1 MIEFNYVWD
10 KGSLGAVPEVDG
22 LADYVVVVNWRY
34 RGTLLNEDPNQTIS
48 DDLYGQQTF
57 QVNPEQSD
65 YVPFDELTPEIV
77 IGWLNLDEEAMQL
90 AITKRIEAIVN
101 PPIVYP
107 PVPWENTT
115 NA

>member
-1 MIEFNYVWD
+1 
-10 KGSLGAVPEVDG
+10 
-22 LADYVVVVNWRY
+22 VVNWRY
-34 RGTLLNEDPNQTIS
+34 RGTLPNEDPNKTIS
-48 DDLYGQQTF
+48 VDQYGQQTF

-65 YVPFDELTPEIV
+65 YVPFEDLTPEIV
-77 IGWLNLDEEAMQL
+77 IGWLNLDEQAMQL
-90 AITKRIEAIVN
+90 AITKQIEEIVN

>member
-1 MIEFNYVWD
+1 MIEFGYVWD
-10 KGSLGAVPEVDG
+10 KGSLGAVPEVNG

-34 RGTLLNEDPNQTIS
+34 RGTLPNEDPNQTIS
-48 DDLYGQQTF
+48 VDQYGQQSF

-77 IGWLNLDEEAMQL
+77 IGWLNLDEEAMQQ
-90 AITKRIEAIVN
+90 AITNQINDIVN

-107 PVPWENTT
+107 SVPWENV
-115 NA
+115 

>member
-22 LADYVVVVNWRY
+22 LSDYVVVVNWRY
-34 RGTLLNEDPNQTIS
+34 RGTLPNEDPNKTIS
-48 DDLYGQQTF
+48 VDQYGQQTF

-65 YVPFDELTPEIV
+65 YVPFEDLTPEIV
-77 IGWLNLDEEAMQL
+77 IGWLNLDEQAMQL
-90 AITKRIEAIVN
+90 AITKQIEEIVN